1 MIAPETMEE
10 YYEYAYG
17 LGARIHSDS
26 WGGLSTAYTRSAR
39 EVDEYHFYHPE
50 FLAMIAAG

>member
-1 MIAPETMEE
+1 MEE